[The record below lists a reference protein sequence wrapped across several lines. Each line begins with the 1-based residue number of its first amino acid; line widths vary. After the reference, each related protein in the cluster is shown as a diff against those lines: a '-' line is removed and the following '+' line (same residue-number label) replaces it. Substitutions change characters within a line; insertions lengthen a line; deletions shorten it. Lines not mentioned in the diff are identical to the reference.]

1 MGDKLR
7 QMVEALLH
15 GRDCVR
21 VLFGLT
27 ELRSAAGMTDRRWPQ
42 PRICPL
48 WARVWLA
55 AAANALRISSPN
67 RMSGSSRWRT
77 CT

>member
-21 VLFGLT
+21 ILFGLT
-27 ELRSAAGMTDRRWPQ
+27 ELRSAAGMTDRPWP
-42 PRICPL
+42 
-48 WARVWLA
+48 
-55 AAANALRISSPN
+55 
-67 RMSGSSRWRT
+67 
-77 CT
+77 